1 MGLLKI
7 DQENSIQTRWGML
20 RVSAEIFPNEFTE
33 IINLANRFID
43 KIPLKKLTDTSS
55 SFTKPVNLIPE
66 IKTLSQVMY

>member
-1 MGLLKI
+1 
-7 DQENSIQTRWGML
+7 ML